1 MAEVI
6 ILLAKIFSILN
17 TLKGIGDNSA
27 HLISPNNLNFP
38 QTTTI
43 FASQVP

>member
-6 ILLAKIFSILN
+6 ILLPKIFSILK
-17 TLKGIGDNSA
+17 TLKGMGDNSA
-27 HLISPNNLNFP
+27 HLIPPNSLNFP

-43 FASQVP
+43 FSSQDH